1 MTRVFIIDHH
11 STSQQHMVDML
22 QQHAEYVVT
31 SAADSRDA
39 LPNIRDYA
47 PDVLILNIDLPTTP
61 GAAVLHDLRTQGITC
76 PVIAYIPMLDDLPDL
91 LEDAGFDAVLTHHNS
106 AACMHAILAALL

>member
-22 QQHAEYVVT
+22 QQHAEYVVA

-39 LPNIRDYA
+39 LSIIRDYA
-47 PDVLILNIDLPTTP
+47 PDVLMLNIDLPATP
-61 GAAVLHDLRTQGITC
+61 GATVLHDLRMHGITC
-76 PVIAYIPMLDDLPDL
+76 PVIAYSLTLADAPEL